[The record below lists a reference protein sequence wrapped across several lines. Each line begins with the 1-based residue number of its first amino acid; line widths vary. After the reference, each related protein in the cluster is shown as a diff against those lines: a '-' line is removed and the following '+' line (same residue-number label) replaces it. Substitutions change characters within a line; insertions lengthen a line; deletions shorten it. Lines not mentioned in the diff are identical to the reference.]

1 MVYYTICISI
11 IWKIPQ
17 WLTTSNRRS
26 SWPQTSSP
34 VSRQSAAAMQGIFDV
49 QDFLLSCQ
57 LVRIEKCL
65 NWETMK
71 KLNVVETIENV
82 DCVPSQPFQD
92 VVGYLNND
100 QRYKSF
106 LSKNAQSRQAADKKK
121 NCLVRSTNLG
131 SKCSLIGNYIW
142 KRFWFRTHAPKNFT
156 DNEIHHKWA

>member
-1 MVYYTICISI
+1 
-11 IWKIPQ
+11 
-17 WLTTSNRRS
+17 
-26 SWPQTSSP
+26 
-34 VSRQSAAAMQGIFDV
+34 MQGIFDV

-71 KLNVVETIENV
+71 KRNVVETIENV
-82 DCVPSQPFQD
+82 DCVPPQPFQD

-106 LSKNAQSRQAADKKK
+106 LSKNVQSRQAADKKK

-131 SKCSLIGNYIW
+131 SKCSLIGNYI
-142 KRFWFRTHAPKNFT
+142 
-156 DNEIHHKWA
+156 